1 MYPSDIC
8 PVYAPFFS
16 AIGCTCAIIFSCM
29 GASYGTAKAGVGV
42 IATGV
47 LRPDLIIKNCT
58 PIVMA
63 AVLAIYGVVVSVMI
77 ANTMTPETH
86 LFKAFIHLGAGLTV
100 GIASL
105 SAGFAIGITGDS
117 GVRGISQQPR
127 LFVGMMLI
135 QIFCEALGLYGMII
149 ALLMLSRAS
158 SVTCG

>member
-1 MYPSDIC
+1 
-8 PVYAPFFS
+8 
-16 AIGCTCAIIFSCM
+16 M

-47 LRPDLIIKNCT
+47 LRPDLIITSSSTTLIDFPLLNST

-86 LFKAFIHLGAGLTV
+86 LFKAFIDLGAGLTV

-117 GVRGISQQPR
+117 GVRGMSQQPR
-127 LFVGMMLI
+127 LFVGMMVI
-135 QIFCEALGLYGMII
+135 QIFCETLGLYGMII

-158 SVTCG
+158 SVTCE